1 MKTSTNPDDMK
12 KHILFLLIM
21 VAVLLNPINDCFAT
35 EPDKEITISWSSN
48 WNRENLKISTNGDI
62 EFNDNY
68 TDIISISDGGYL
80 KISMVSFGMKRKL
93 YVRSED
99 GRVVYRYFEGN
110 KEVNFEPKGREW
122 MTKVL
127 PDVIRNSGLDLENR
141 VNKIYQKK
149 GVTGFLSELEETD
162 SDYYSSRMVEYLLK
176 NNKLNKSEL
185 QSLLREFP
193 YRIDSDYDLSQI
205 YKKYNPIFL
214 EDAEVS
220 AEFFNSL
227 AELSSNYELSQVLSS
242 VYKLN
247 DLTNENFT
255 LFIGA
260 LDEISS
266 DYEKSN
272 LMKLALHDEKLT
284 NEQLTILLME
294 VEDLSS
300 DYEKSEII
308 KSLLNAD
315 GLSTKNLNEIIEL
328 THSLSSDY
336 EMTQIIGSLIK
347 RGLVNKSNLDEFNEL
362 IEEIS
367 SDYSYT
373 QILNKL
379 IDYEALGTDRVDFLL
394 EASDNISSSYDLSKF
409 YNSLLNEEELTEA
422 QQLELISKAE
432 NISSNYDLAN
442 FLIQASQ
449 KMDLEN
455 DKIRQALINATQ
467 EISSEYD
474 YGKVMKAIYS
484 RNRLK

>member
-1 MKTSTNPDDMK
+1 MK
-12 KHILFLLIM
+12 KHILFLVIM
-21 VAVLLNPINDCFAT
+21 VAVLLNPVNDCFAVK
-35 EPDKEITISWSSN
+35 PDKEITISWSSN
-48 WNRENLKISTNGDI
+48 WNTENLKISTNGDI
-62 EFNDNY
+62 EFNENY
-68 TDIISISDGGYL
+68 TDITSVSDGGYL

-93 YVRSED
+93 YVSSED
-99 GRVVYRYFEGN
+99 GRIVYRYFEGN

-122 MTKVL
+122 MKKVL

-149 GVTGFLSELEETD
+149 GITGFLSELEETD

-185 QSLLREFP
+185 KSLLREFP
-193 YRIDSDYDLSQI
+193 YRINSDYELSRI
-205 YKKYNPIFL
+205 YKKYNPVFL
-214 EDAEVS
+214 DDAEVS
-220 AEFFNSL
+220 AVFFNSL
-227 AELSSNYELSQVLSS
+227 EELSSNYELSQVLSS
-242 VYKLN
+242 VYKRN

-260 LDEISS
+260 LGEISS

-272 LMKLALHDEKLT
+272 LLKQALHDDKLT
-284 NEQLTILLME
+284 NEQLTLLLKE

-300 DYEKSEII
+300 DYEKSQII

-315 GLSTKNLNEIIEL
+315 GLSTKNMNEIIEL

-336 EMTQIIGSLIK
+336 ETTQIVGSLIK
-347 RGLVNKSNLDEFNEL
+347 NGLLNKSNLDGFNEL

-373 QILNKL
+373 QILNEL
-379 IDYEALGTDRVDFLL
+379 IDYEALGTDRFDFLL
-394 EASDNISSSYDLSKF
+394 KASDNISSSYELSKF
-409 YNSLLNEEELTEA
+409 YNSLLNEPELTET

-432 NISSNYDLAN
+432 NISSNYELAN

-455 DKIRQALINATQ
+455 EKIRQALINATQ
-467 EISSEYD
+467 EISSEYE

-484 RNRLK
+484 RNKLK